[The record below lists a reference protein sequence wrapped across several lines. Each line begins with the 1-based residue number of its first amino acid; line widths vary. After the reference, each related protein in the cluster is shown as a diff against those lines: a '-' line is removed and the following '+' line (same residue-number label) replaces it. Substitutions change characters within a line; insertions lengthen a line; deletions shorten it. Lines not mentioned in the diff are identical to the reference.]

1 MEGPYPKEVA
11 ACILWECVQVLGA
24 IEAQSLDSRGE
35 NPLPPRLLTCGELCR
50 LMPALFGLIHHV
62 YPELWDDDIFASALR
77 DAAFLNN
84 QTVN

>member
-1 MEGPYPKEVA
+1 VDRPFPKEVA
-11 ACILWECVQVLGA
+11 ACLLWECGQILGA

-50 LMPALFGLIHHV
+50 LVPGLYSLLFHV
-62 YPELWDDDIFASALR
+62 YPELWDDDTFAAALR